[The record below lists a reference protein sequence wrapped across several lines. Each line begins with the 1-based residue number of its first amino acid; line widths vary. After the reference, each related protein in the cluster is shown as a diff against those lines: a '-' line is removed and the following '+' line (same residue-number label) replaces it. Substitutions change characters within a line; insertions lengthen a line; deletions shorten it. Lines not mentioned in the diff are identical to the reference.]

1 VFIVFPVTIIAN
13 RYHSS
18 VPAYTWRGHPGIER
32 RHEPARARGRRRHAR
47 RPYLMN
53 TCSHQ
58 STLARGSGSVAGPA
72 GYIMYLFSS
81 LLPLLLFN
89 TTRCYPGDDML
100 PSLPSCHMTPA
111 CTCTPVTRDESYR
124 PPGPRFESRR
134 VTLECLTLKVREKF
148 RRSFVTDHA
157 GFRHLFIRQPVGF
170 VTRVSGT
177 RPPYHIDGADR
188 AVTSFFASSVRGALA
203 RGLASAR
210 VACVY
215 IIGE

>member
-1 VFIVFPVTIIAN
+1 MGVYCFSGN
-13 RYHSS
+13 DNCQQ
-18 VPAYTWRGHPGIER
+18 VPTAAYTWRGHPGIER
-32 RHEPARARGRRRHAR
+32 RHEPRARGRRRHAR
-47 RPYLMN
+47 RPLMN

-177 RPPYHIDGADR
+177 RPPYHIDGADAR
-188 AVTSFFASSVRGALA
+188 SHRSSASSVRGALA